1 MHRSNIM
8 LSMEDLPVWR
18 WSALVT
24 EDSFVKIP
32 PNFTWPDEEDEPDE
46 EIKAAIVASGGGV
59 WPGIDYG
66 SEYKRIKSLGVIA
79 AIGEFS

>member
-32 PNFTWPDEEDEPDE
+32 PNFTWPDEEDEPEE
-46 EIKAAIVASGGGV
+46 EIKALKIPFTAYIKTSL
-59 WPGIDYG
+59 
-66 SEYKRIKSLGVIA
+66 SEYRNKYRN
-79 AIGEFS
+79 FSCPLPASCEL